1 MLVDARQFGAFIKEL
16 REELGLSIH
25 DLSSISGISVSYLS
39 RVERGLRDI
48 PNPNYLR
55 KLASGLNME
64 YEKLLQAAGFL
75 DSDDAI
81 VKLGTPPKTPVQ
93 DLKKILAQ
101 QEIMF
106 DGVPLTDEDRRR
118 VEDILT
124 GLFWEAKQMNKRK
137 PKSRRDN

>member
-1 MLVDARQFGAFIKEL
+1 
-16 REELGLSIH
+16 
-25 DLSSISGISVSYLS
+25 
-39 RVERGLRDI
+39 
-48 PNPNYLR
+48 
-55 KLASGLNME
+55 ME